1 VAKLA
6 YPLFDTLVMGTAVQV
21 EQALF
26 QVQQG
31 ADATHN
37 KSFTN
42 MRGAGSLSNNES
54 FICTKI
60 GVFADFNFTVES
72 DVENIWIGNYLE
84 LRVNDQTMIIA
95 PLRLFAQSNGYAGHF
110 TQTAAANDVMG
121 GLQNDGYE
129 LVNPIAIPTGT
140 AFRVNVPQV
149 TVLSVASIPLRVVLH
164 GILDRPGL

>member
-1 VAKLA
+1 MKLT
-6 YPLFDTLVMGTAVQV
+6 YPLYDTMVFGTATQT

-31 ADATHN
+31 GDATHT
-37 KSFTN
+37 KAFTN
-42 MRGAGSLSNNES
+42 MRGAGSLANNES
-54 FICTKI
+54 FICNKI
-60 GVFADFNFTVES
+60 GVFMDFNAVVES

-95 PLRLFAQSNGYAGHF
+95 PLRVFGQYNGYAGHF

-129 LVNPIAIPTGT
+129 LTNPIVIPTGT
-140 AFRVNVPQV
+140 AFRVNIPQN
-149 TVLSVASIPLRVVLH
+149 TTLSVASIPVRVILH
-164 GILDRPGL
+164 GELNRP